1 VKRRQKYGGLVDIE
15 IISIKIS
22 GNPSAVHA
30 ATLKLIFENG
40 NVSEEIFKFEPDG
53 IMFENFEETV
63 SRLHLQLNRKTWE

>member
-40 NVSEEIFKFEPDG
+40 DVSEETFQFEPDG
-53 IMFENFEETV
+53 IIFENFEETV
-63 SRLHLQLNRKTWE
+63 KRLHVQLSAKTKE